1 MEVDWGHFEEVV
13 FRSASQVLRDFSAQH
28 ANEVFYGFFLDCNAT
43 YFEILGHLNTE
54 ELLREKANASKREYP
69 DLYQKVSIEALI
81 DELRWSGGDWG
92 YFQLVNACGQDD
104 AFDQLVAAMIRHFTL
119 ERRGSDTSVYE
130 NFLEMAC
137 RVAVRLERGNAFD
150 GLLRTPGFR

>member
-1 MEVDWGHFEEVV
+1 
-13 FRSASQVLRDFSAQH
+13 
-28 ANEVFYGFFLDCNAT
+28 
-43 YFEILGHLNTE
+43 
-54 ELLREKANASKREYP
+54 
-69 DLYQKVSIEALI
+69 
-81 DELRWSGGDWG
+81 DWG
-92 YFQLVNACGQDD
+92 YFQLFNACGQDD

-150 GLLRTPGFR
+150 GLLRTPGFRVVCADHDESVEDGERRLQRIRGVLHER